1 MTTTLSG
8 LGLMWT
14 GHGIAWSRSPQ
25 PTLRNPAGRAEAASG
40 CAASALASAT
50 TCGGTEASACLA
62 AAIDDPAPPGDANP
76 TSGTTVNTTH
86 KTATLRR
93 TKPPLSESH
102 SPAEET
108 RASNTSIIRMEA
120 WLFPSRRPPPLLNQG
135 LSERTSAQPEVRTP
149 DPARLADTGDPC
161 EPQEWPRGASTDGQ
175 RRHRG
180 GVA

>member
-1 MTTTLSG
+1 MTTKLSG
-8 LGLMWT
+8 FGLMWT

-62 AAIDDPAPPGDANP
+62 AVIDDPAPPGDANP
-76 TSGTTVNTTH
+76 TSGTTVNTTQ
-86 KTATLRR
+86 TATLRR

-108 RASNTSIIRMEA
+108 RASNTSIIRMQA
-120 WLFPSRRPPPLLNQG
+120 WLFPSRRHPPLLNPGAEREDVHTDQLLLRRSFVNTG
-135 LSERTSAQPEVRTP
+135 AGQTATTSSNRSVCLSHLG
-149 DPARLADTGDPC
+149 PAI
-161 EPQEWPRGASTDGQ
+161 
-175 RRHRG
+175 
-180 GVA
+180 

>member
-8 LGLMWT
+8 LGLMLT
-14 GHGIAWSRSPQ
+14 GHVIAWSRSPQ

-40 CAASALASAT
+40 CAASGLASAT
-50 TCGGTEASACLA
+50 TCAGTEASACLA
-62 AAIDDPAPPGDANP
+62 AVIDDPAPLGDANP

-108 RASNTSIIRMEA
+108 RASNTCFCQSV
-120 WLFPSRRPPPLLNQG
+120 S
-135 LSERTSAQPEVRTP
+135 
-149 DPARLADTGDPC
+149 D
-161 EPQEWPRGASTDGQ
+161 
-175 RRHRG
+175 RG
-180 GVA
+180 GSTRTQSPGPQ

>member
-1 MTTTLSG
+1 MTTRLSG

-62 AAIDDPAPPGDANP
+62 AVIDDPAPPGDANP

-93 TKPPLSESH
+93 TEPLVREPLSGRGDSRVKHVDH
-102 SPAEET
+102 SDGSVP
-108 RASNTSIIRMEA
+108 
-120 WLFPSRRPPPLLNQG
+120 LPKPSAPPLLDQG
-135 LSERTSAQPEVRTP
+135 PSERTSAQTNCYF
-149 DPARLADTGDPC
+149 G
-161 EPQEWPRGASTDGQ
+161 S
-175 RRHRG
+175 HS
-180 GVA
+180 

>member
-62 AAIDDPAPPGDANP
+62 AVIDDPAPPGDANP
-76 TSGTTVNTTH
+76 TSGTTMNTTH

-93 TKPPLSESH
+93 TKPPFVREPFSGREDPRVKHVDH
-102 SPAEET
+102 SDGSVALPK
-108 RASNTSIIRMEA
+108 
-120 WLFPSRRPPPLLNQG
+120 PSAPSLL
-135 LSERTSAQPEVRTP
+135 
-149 DPARLADTGDPC
+149 D
-161 EPQEWPRGASTDGQ
+161 GASRDCFRDTLGT
-175 RRHRG
+175 RFAIG
-180 GVA
+180 TPPSGWNTPTSGAF

>member
-62 AAIDDPAPPGDANP
+62 AVIDDPAPPGDANP
-76 TSGTTVNTTH
+76 TSGTTMNTTH

-135 LSERTSAQPEVRTP
+135 RARGRPHRPTATSGVIREHWRTREVYCRSGCRGWP
-149 DPARLADTGDPC
+149 FIARCKPHG
-161 EPQEWPRGASTDGQ
+161 
-175 RRHRG
+175 
-180 GVA
+180 